1 MREGDRSNH
10 FTLRLSCVACAL
22 TLASSA
28 VQSQSLTEWPTL
40 GGNAGHWGY
49 SPASQ
54 INQSNINSMGLLWYS
69 DLPVKDGPVGN
80 PLVEG
85 GVVYQSVSR
94 GVVLANDVATGKLLW
109 SFVPALDLSKTD
121 LVGFF
126 GLNSNRG
133 LALDEH
139 HVYVTSGDCHLYAI
153 DRITGKQVWMV
164 QPCDATQGYGI
175 IAAPRT
181 GGGAVFVGNNN
192 HEEGMVRGYEDAFD
206 GATGKHLWRF
216 YTVPGD
222 PAKPAENKA
231 MEMAAKTW
239 DPASWKYTHRGA
251 NPWDGSI
258 YDPQTGLFIFGSG
271 NPDLGHYEPGWMKP
285 KPDDAQL
292 QFQEDKDPAVRAALA
307 SGDWLFSSSIIAVDA
322 KTGEYAWHFQY
333 VPHDRFESDAAA
345 GFIIAD
351 LSIDGA
357 KRHVVM
363 QAAKDG
369 YFYVLDVKT
378 GKCIS
383 ANNYVAVEQFY
394 PIDHKSCELTPKEEA
409 KWWLHPDQEVVLQP
423 GAWGAH
429 GWTRTAYNPVVGLVY
444 IPAFIAPQAIGGK
457 AGTRS
462 GEGRYGYNPGDKY
475 QARGLLIAWDP
486 VAQKERWHV
495 DYPILENGGVL
506 TTAGNLVLQGNPD
519 GRFLAYAADSGKLLW
534 SYETHSVILGQP
546 TTVMSNGKQI
556 ILVPAGDGGASLVAK
571 MDPIRATTDKT
582 MAPARLLAFGLGGAR
597 TLPPTLPKSVQR
609 PARPPQPT
617 ELAARGARLFAGN
630 SCGAC
635 HGTDAAG
642 GAGNVPDLRNSPE
655 ALLELMPSI
664 LEKGVLRDS
673 GMPQFPNFSDD
684 DVNALQAYIINQ
696 AWAAYNTQQSGRIGS
711 PPGRQ

>member
-1 MREGDRSNH
+1 MRK
-10 FTLRLSCVACAL
+10 TLRSINSVVFIRSAACAFALSCTAL
-22 TLASSA
+22 YA
-28 VQSQSLTEWPTL
+28 QSPSEWSTL

-49 SPASQ
+49 SPADQ
-54 INQSNINSMGLLWYS
+54 INQSNVHSMGLLWYS

-94 GVVLANDVATGKLLW
+94 GIVVANDIATGRVLW
-109 SFVPALDLSKTD
+109 SFVPKLDLSRTD
-121 LVGFF
+121 LIGFF

-133 LALDEH
+133 LALDQH
-139 HVYVTSGDCHLYAI
+139 NVYVTSGDCHLYAV
-153 DRITGKQVWMV
+153 DRVSGQQVWMT
-164 QPCDATQGYGI
+164 QPCDSTQGYGI

-181 GGGAVFVGNNN
+181 GGGEVFVGNNN
-192 HEEGMVRGYEDAFD
+192 HEEGMVRGHEDAFD
-206 GATGKHLWRF
+206 AATGKHLWRF

-222 PAKPAENKA
+222 PARPAEDKA

-239 DPASWKYTHRGA
+239 DPGSWKFTHRGA
-251 NPWDGSI
+251 NPWDESI
-258 YDPQTGLFIFGSG
+258 YDPQTGLLIFGSG
-271 NPDLGHYEPGWMKP
+271 NPDLGRYEPGWMKP
-285 KPDDAQL
+285 GAGDAQV
-292 QFQEDKDPAVRAALA
+292 QFEEDKDPQVRAALA
-307 SGDWLFSSSIIAVDA
+307 SGDWLFSSSVIAVNA

-351 LSIDGA
+351 LPIGGI

-369 YFYVLDVKT
+369 YFYVFDVKS
-378 GKCIS
+378 GACIS
-383 ANNYVAVEQFY
+383 AGNYVPVEQFY
-394 PIDHKSCELTPKEEA
+394 PIDHKTCKLTPKEEA
-409 KWWLHPDQEVVLQP
+409 KWWLHPEQEVILQP

-429 GWTRTAYNPVVGLVY
+429 GWTRTAYNPNTGLVY

-462 GEGRYGYNPGDKY
+462 GEGRYGYNRGDKY
-475 QARGLLIAWDP
+475 HAQGLLIAWDP
-486 VAQKERWHV
+486 IAQKERWHI

-519 GRFLAYAADSGKLLW
+519 GRFLAYAADSGRLLW
-534 SYETHSVILGQP
+534 SYDTHSVILGQP
-546 TTVMSNGKQI
+546 TTVVSNGRQI

-582 MAPARLLAFGLGGAR
+582 MAPARLLAFGLGGTAM
-597 TLPPTLPKSVQR
+597 LPATAPKLVLH
-609 PARPPQPT
+609 PARPPQPADV
-617 ELAARGARLFAGN
+617 AARGAQLFARN

-635 HGTDAAG
+635 HGPEAVG
-642 GAGNVPDLRNSPE
+642 GAGNVPDLRNTQE

-664 LEKGVLRDS
+664 LEKGVLRDA

-696 AWAAYNTQQSGRIGS
+696 AWDGYNAQQSGKAAAYAA
-711 PPGRQ
+711 Q

>member
-1 MREGDRSNH
+1 MRVAERSI
-10 FTLRLSCVACAL
+10 
-22 TLASSA
+22 SSA
-28 VQSQSLTEWPTL
+28 PLIGAAAVASALACSPAHSQSATEWSTL

-49 SPASQ
+49 SPAHQ
-54 INQSNINSMGLLWYS
+54 INQSNVGSMGLLWYT

-80 PLVEG
+80 PLVLG

-94 GVVLANDVATGKLLW
+94 GIVLANEVATGKLLW
-109 SFVPALDLSKTD
+109 SFVPTLDLSSTD
-121 LVGFF
+121 VVGFF

-139 HVYVTSGDCHLYAI
+139 NVYVTSGECHLYAV
-153 DRITGKQVWMV
+153 DRITGEQVWRS
-164 QPCDATQGYGI
+164 QTCDATRGYGT

-181 GGGAVFVGNNN
+181 GGGEVFVGNND

-206 GATGKHLWRF
+206 GATGRHLWRF

-222 PAKPAENKA
+222 PAKPPENEA
-231 MEMAAKTW
+231 MELAARTW
-239 DPASWKYTHRGA
+239 NPKSWKYTHRGA

-258 YDPQTGLFIFGSG
+258 YDPQTGLLIFGSG

-285 KPDDAQL
+285 GPADAQL
-292 QFQEDKDPAVRAALA
+292 QLQEDKDPAVRAALA
-307 SGDWLFSSSIIAVDA
+307 SGDWLFSSSVIAVNA

-351 LSIDGA
+351 LPIGGTM
-357 KRHVVM
+357 RHVVM

-369 YFYVLDVKT
+369 YFYVLDVRS

-383 ANNYVAVEQFY
+383 ANNYVPVAQFH
-394 PIDHKSCELTPKEEA
+394 PIDHKTCKLTPREEA
-409 KWWLHPDQEVVLQP
+409 KWWLHPDQEVILQP

-429 GWTRTAYNPVVGLVY
+429 GWTRTAYNPDTRLVY

-462 GEGRYGYNPGDKY
+462 GEGRYGYSKGDRY
-475 QARGLLIAWDP
+475 FAHGMLIAWDP
-486 VAQKERWHV
+486 IAQKERWHV

-506 TTAGNLVLQGNPD
+506 TTAGDLVLQGNPD
-519 GRFLAYAADSGKLLW
+519 GRFMAYAADSGKLLW
-534 SYETHSVILGQP
+534 SYDTHSVILGQP
-546 TTVMSNGKQI
+546 ATVLSDGKQI

-582 MAPARLLAFGLGGAR
+582 MAPPRLLAFGLGGTA
-597 TLPPTLPKSVQR
+597 TLPPTPRRLVLR
-609 PARPPQPT
+609 PPRPPQPA
-617 ELAARGARLFAGN
+617 EIAARGAKLFEGN
-630 SCGAC
+630 SCAAC
-635 HGTDAAG
+635 HGAGAVG
-642 GAGNVPDLRNSPE
+642 GAGNVPDLRNTPE
-655 ALLELMPSI
+655 ALLQVMPSI
-664 LEKGVLRDS
+664 LEKGLLRAQ

-696 AWAAYNTQQSGRIGS
+696 AWASYRAQQ
-711 PPGRQ
+711 PGNEAVPRHP